1 MQTAS
6 ARLCPYPLHYFSSTF
21 FPHIS
26 TISLPPSLLFYTL
39 VFSIKLSNN
48 IFADSIFGAF
58 LFGLIMPRDSHL
70 FKECN
75 EKIEELVLSLTLP
88 LYFALSGLK
97 TDVTQINTGAQGAM
111 VVLVCFVA
119 TIGKVR
125 HYFILSHPVISS
137 PQTTFLFLRFCCL
150 TFYYYRY
157 PQYLIIIKNES
168 ASVNQ
173 PLFTFF

>member
-1 MQTAS
+1 M
-6 ARLCPYPLHYFSSTF
+6 L
-21 FPHIS
+21 
-26 TISLPPSLLFYTL
+26 
-39 VFSIKLSNN
+39 KLSNYVLV
-48 IFADSIFGAF
+48 DSIFGAF

-111 VVLVCFVA
+111 VVLVCFIA

-125 HYFILSHPVISS
+125 HYPILS
-137 PQTTFLFLRFCCL
+137 
-150 TFYYYRY
+150 Y
-157 PQYLIIIKNES
+157 P
-168 ASVNQ
+168 
-173 PLFTFF
+173 FTL

>member
-1 MQTAS
+1 
-6 ARLCPYPLHYFSSTF
+6 
-21 FPHIS
+21 
-26 TISLPPSLLFYTL
+26 
-39 VFSIKLSNN
+39 
-48 IFADSIFGAF
+48 
-58 LFGLIMPRDSHL
+58 MPRDSHL

-119 TIGKVR
+119 TIGKVC
-125 HYFILSHPVISS
+125 HYFILSHSVISS
-137 PQTTFLFLRFCCL
+137 PQPTILFLRFFCF

-157 PQYLIIIKNES
+157 PQYPIIMKNKS
-168 ASVNQ
+168 ASVNR
-173 PLFTFF
+173 PIFAFFSFPPPHHSLISSFFLLTHNRYIAFLSLLLYKSVSIIKYSVFVYAISFCFRPRVPSLNLI